1 MFDISNGIKNF
12 KRRDKLAV
20 LDREFPGESCGN
32 AECENLCAEALRVAK
47 AMRLDPK
54 IMLEDSI
61 KQGIAP
67 QTHCVPASAEFT
79 PPFFTAPCRF
89 GFVRSNDYLALSE
102 SSNDSSYVF
111 RAKPGSCEKCQ
122 SCDGITI
129 PADKMQD
136 ENFMKNFGFWK
147 QKDGVS
153 RPHPNCD
160 CKWEKNPIDY
170 SSFDWEKTAS
180 GKLAEYTVKNLPE
193 RINKIPVVLQQK
205 LARKVGL
212 GASGFQQWA
221 QNIKFITINKE
232 YGIQVSVPNIWI
244 CADLLRGGSW
254 YWDIPVVNWGGTIG
268 QVASYIGT
276 WGMHEIKCRTVAE
289 LKAAFNDNRKAV
301 WGFVLYAHGNKTG
314 TISSPTRDT
323 MSQNELMSLVDSQ
336 GFKLGKLYLMQCESG
351 AEVEKKE
358 VLVSY
363 DKIMANY
370 KNKWETGKISNVA
383 YRKFLSLSRVEILEL
398 AFPEVVEY
406 SKQKCAQY
414 PNRIFV
420 RCEIVYPEIVTVY
433 KESWDKDW
441 GNRVVRG
448 EPNISYKG
456 LNIMG
461 IDFRLP

>member
-1 MFDISNGIKNF
+1 MFDISNGIEKL

-20 LDREFPGESCGN
+20 LDREFPGERCGN

-54 IMLEDSI
+54 TMIEDSI
-61 KQGIAP
+61 RQGIAP
-67 QTHCVPASAEFT
+67 KTHCVPASAEFT
-79 PPFFTAPCRF
+79 LPFFTAPCRF

-212 GASGFQQWA
+212 DASGFQQWA

-301 WGFVLYAHGNKTG
+301 
-314 TISSPTRDT
+314 
-323 MSQNELMSLVDSQ
+323 
-336 GFKLGKLYLMQCESG
+336 
-351 AEVEKKE
+351 
-358 VLVSY
+358 
-363 DKIMANY
+363 
-370 KNKWETGKISNVA
+370 
-383 YRKFLSLSRVEILEL
+383 
-398 AFPEVVEY
+398 
-406 SKQKCAQY
+406 
-414 PNRIFV
+414 
-420 RCEIVYPEIVTVY
+420 
-433 KESWDKDW
+433 
-441 GNRVVRG
+441 
-448 EPNISYKG
+448 
-456 LNIMG
+456 
-461 IDFRLP
+461 

>member
-1 MFDISNGIKNF
+1 MFDISNGIEKL
-12 KRRDKLAV
+12 KRSDKLAV
-20 LDREFPGESCGN
+20 LDREFPGGSCGN
-32 AECENLCAEALRVAK
+32 TECENLCAEALRVAK
-47 AMRLDPK
+47 AMRLDSK
-54 IMLEDSI
+54 TMLEDSI
-61 KQGIAP
+61 RQGIAP
-67 QTHCVPASAEFT
+67 KTHCVPASAEFT

-89 GFVRSNDYLALSE
+89 GFVRPNDHLALSE

-136 ENFMKNFGFWK
+136 EKFMKNFGFWK

-212 GASGFQQWA
+212 DASGFQQWA
-221 QNIKFITINKE
+221 QDIKFITINKE
-232 YGIQVSVPNIWI
+232 YAIQVSVPNIWI

-254 YWDIPVVNWGGTIG
+254 YWDIPIVNWGGTIG
-268 QVASYIGT
+268 QAASYIGT

-289 LKAAFNDNRKAV
+289 LKAAFNDNRKTV

-314 TISSPTRDT
+314 TISSPTRDA

-351 AEVEKKE
+351 AEVERKG
-358 VLVSY
+358 VLVPY
-363 DKIMANY
+363 NKIMANY
-370 KNKWETGKISNVA
+370 KNKWETGEISDA
-383 YRKFLSLSRVEILEL
+383 FYRKFLSLSRMEILKL
-398 AFPEVVEY
+398 AFPEVEKA
-406 SKQKCAQY
+406 SKEDCAQY